1 MKERKLPFTSEL
13 WAAPVPLML
22 GRYVHLRRNTTLP
35 KLESLLF
42 VTTGVVDDSSALAEA
57 LSIASKRGIPLS
69 ALIVCPP
76 LPDGIGAYLGAYEAG
91 IRQQF
96 TERLKLCA
104 QEVDFDI
111 SKVDLSVSLET
122 PSTAS
127 DRIVNHAKVNGFD
140 LLIKQAEERENK
152 VGFRARDRA
161 LAKTSPCPVW
171 LQHPSRIFKKEAR
184 IGVAIDP
191 ETIDEASKLLS
202 LRLLRAARNIADHH
216 ERRLYVLSCWD
227 YAFEGYLR
235 RNAWAQLPDTE
246 IERIVEGARTKH
258 LNALHQLIEESGI
271 EGTVSIEHL
280 RGLPEDQL
288 PEAVGEL
295 GVDILVM
302 GTAARTGVKG
312 WLLGNTSDDVMQ
324 RLACSVVVLSPKQD
338 AECTT
343 T

>member
-1 MKERKLPFTSEL
+1 MR
-13 WAAPVPLML
+13 
-22 GRYVHLRRNTTLP
+22 

-42 VTTGVVDDSSALAEA
+42 VTTGVVDDSSALTEA
-57 LSIASKRGIPLS
+57 LSIASKRDIPIS

-76 LPDGIGAYLGAYEAG
+76 LPDGIGAYQGTYEAG

-96 TERLKLCA
+96 TERLERCA
-104 QEVDFDI
+104 EGIEIDI
-111 SKVDLSVSLET
+111 SQVNLTVSLET
-122 PSTAS
+122 PATAS
-127 DRIVNHAKVNGFD
+127 DRIVSHAKEHGFD

-171 LQHPSRIFKKEAR
+171 LQNPSKTFKKQAR

-191 ETIDEASKLLS
+191 ETIDDASKMLS
-202 LRLLRAARNIADHH
+202 LRLLQTARNIADHH
-216 ERRLYVLSCWD
+216 ERKLYVLSCWN

-235 RNAWAQLPDTE
+235 RNAWAQLPDSE
-246 IERIVEGARTKH
+246 IERVVEGARSKH
-258 LNALHQLIEESGI
+258 LSALHQLIEESGI

-280 RGLPEDQL
+280 RGLPEDKL
-288 PEAVGEL
+288 PEAVGDL

-324 RLACSVVVLSPKQD
+324 RLDCSVVVLSPKQD